1 MYLCS
6 WSLHG
11 HCVFLTVL
19 ARTLGILNRQTYA
32 FRDYPCT
39 KSLRIAGGSYRICSN
54 AYRTL
59 FFDPFI
65 FLRVGT
71 YYILYHI
78 YDLFHIF
85 IPVDYDLKV
94 LVPAKNQG
102 EHQRSCAGDEP
113 QVARRALKPLART
126 GRPGQV
132 TSAEGVSIRAVD
144 HRTSW
149 RWERADP
156 EARGPACAAAQIAS
170 LRKTQGFKACF
181 LMTRQL
187 LSGPAVCG
195 YIPLMQSRCC
205 LMHEK

>member
-39 KSLRIAGGSYRICSN
+39 KSLRIAGDSYRTCSN

-85 IPVDYDLKV
+85 IPIDYDLKV
-94 LVPAKNQG
+94 LVPVICSPALPQRTMLVCAG
-102 EHQRSCAGDEP
+102 LGYLQRSAP
-113 QVARRALKPLART
+113 
-126 GRPGQV
+126 
-132 TSAEGVSIRAVD
+132 
-144 HRTSW
+144 
-149 RWERADP
+149 
-156 EARGPACAAAQIAS
+156 S
-170 LRKTQGFKACF
+170 LRCCANSQLTQNAG
-181 LMTRQL
+181 L
-187 LSGPAVCG
+187 
-195 YIPLMQSRCC
+195 
-205 LMHEK
+205 